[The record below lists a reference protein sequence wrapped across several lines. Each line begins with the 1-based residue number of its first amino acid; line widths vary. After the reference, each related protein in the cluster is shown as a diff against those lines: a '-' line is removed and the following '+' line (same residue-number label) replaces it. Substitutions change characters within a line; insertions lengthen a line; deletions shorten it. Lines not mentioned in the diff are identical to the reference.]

1 MGHIWGHL
9 AYFFKKTSKF
19 ANLPPKSKIFFEKVA
34 FSIDIC
40 ISPAGHS
47 LKLYRVQGTHLEHT
61 ARSYSHFWVFF
72 WAKQWATSCTLDPKW
87 TRRARLKKWKFSKCD
102 IWSFNVVFGHFGV
115 FYQTGHQIWPLGVHF
130 WRLKGDWSFKKTT
143 CRSHFWTVYSVH
155 RWARS
160 LISVHP

>member
-1 MGHIWGHL
+1 M
-9 AYFFKKTSKF
+9 FFSKNVQICQF
-19 ANLPPKSKIFFEKVA
+19 TPKSRGVIFEKSGLFDRYLYKSGRA
-34 FSIDIC
+34 FLKVVP
-40 ISPAGHS
+40 SPGNAFRAHRA
-47 LKLYRVQGTHLEHT
+47 KLQSFLSV
-61 ARSYSHFWVFF
+61 F

-160 LISVHP
+160 LITVHP